1 MPQYC
6 IMTPIEQEYLLSL
19 ARRNIQ
25 KYLTDGSVLM
35 LEQDS
40 IPSDSLRDKRG
51 VFVTLTINDGLRGC
65 IGNLEPEQSIYQ
77 SVIDNSLAA
86 AFFDPRFPSL
96 TISELEKVKIEISIL
111 GPLKKLQFS
120 TPEQFVNYLKQKK
133 PGIFIKKNFNQAT
146 FLPQVW
152 LELPKPEE
160 FLQQLCFKAGLDI
173 GSWKDL
179 DLEVY
184 EYEVE
189 KIQEA
194 DSKIKG

>member
-1 MPQYC
+1 
-6 IMTPIEQEYLLSL
+6 MTPIEQEYLLSL

-51 VFVTLTINDGLRGC
+51 VFVTLTINDELRGC

-152 LELPKPEE
+152 LELPEPEE
-160 FLQQLCFKAGLDI
+160 FLQQLCFKAELNI

-179 DLEVY
+179 DLEIY

-189 KIQEA
+189 KIQETG
-194 DSKIKG
+194 SKIKG

>member
-1 MPQYC
+1 
-6 IMTPIEQEYLLSL
+6 MTPIEQEYLLSL

>member
-1 MPQYC
+1 
-6 IMTPIEQEYLLSL
+6 MTPIEQEYLLSL

-51 VFVTLTINDGLRGC
+51 VFVTLTINDKLRGC
-65 IGNLEPEQSIYQ
+65 IGNLESEQSIYQ

-152 LELPKPEE
+152 LELPEPEE

-179 DLEVY
+179 DLEIY

-194 DSKIKG
+194 DSTPLEVQR